1 MICADFLA
9 GAHLEGGNPRI
20 PAVFHAP
27 PLSLSAGCA
36 ETGILAAGNRR
47 PRETSPA
54 KRRRIRLDADAY
66 RRLHQEILERG
77 GWRCQTY
84 GSLRGQVIH
93 IQRRSQSGDDSE
105 GNLITLCSDCHRAI
119 HAYWQEPI
127 FRGTT
132 PG

>member
-1 MICADFLA
+1 MCWSGGYTLLTTRPRGYCLEMICADFLA

-27 PLSLSAGCA
+27 PLPLSAGCA

-66 RRLHQEILERG
+66 RRLHQDILERG
-77 GWRCQTY
+77 GWRGKLTAPCVV
-84 GSLRGQVIH
+84 R
-93 IQRRSQSGDDSE
+93 
-105 GNLITLCSDCHRAI
+105 
-119 HAYWQEPI
+119 
-127 FRGTT
+127 
-132 PG
+132 